1 MNLRTLSVVVLLFIA
16 TPCSGA
22 ISPYESVKSATDD
35 LLAKLNE
42 LRPAYDT
49 DQGHFFSEIDK
60 ALAPFVDF
68 EGFSRG
74 VMAKFY
80 RRATPDQR
88 TAFAERF
95 RELLIQTYAKALV
108 EFDNQKVV
116 VREDVKTGRDASRAA
131 VTLDIHGKNGAI
143 YPVEYSL
150 VLKDD
155 VWKLRNVVINGIN
168 IGLQFKSQFGFY
180 MQKHRND
187 IDSVIEAWRVDG

>member
-1 MNLRTLSVVVLLFIA
+1 M
-16 TPCSGA
+16 
-22 ISPYESVKSATDD
+22 
-35 LLAKLNE
+35 
-42 LRPAYDT
+42 
-49 DQGHFFSEIDK
+49 
-60 ALAPFVDF
+60 
-68 EGFSRG
+68 
-74 VMAKFY
+74 
-80 RRATPDQR
+80 
-88 TAFAERF
+88 
-95 RELLIQTYAKALV
+95 
-108 EFDNQKVV
+108 
-116 VREDVKTGRDASRAA
+116 KTGRDASRAA

>member
-1 MNLRTLSVVVLLFIA
+1 MNLRTLSVVVLLLIA
-16 TPCSGA
+16 TPGFGA

-42 LRPAYDT
+42 LRPVFDT
-49 DQGHFFSEIDK
+49 DQSHFFSEIDG
-60 ALAPFVDF
+60 ALAPFIDF

-80 RRATPDQR
+80 RRATPEQR
-88 TAFAERF
+88 TAFADRF

-108 EFDNQKVV
+108 EFDNQQVV
-116 VREDVKTGRDASRAA
+116 IREDVKMGRDASRAT